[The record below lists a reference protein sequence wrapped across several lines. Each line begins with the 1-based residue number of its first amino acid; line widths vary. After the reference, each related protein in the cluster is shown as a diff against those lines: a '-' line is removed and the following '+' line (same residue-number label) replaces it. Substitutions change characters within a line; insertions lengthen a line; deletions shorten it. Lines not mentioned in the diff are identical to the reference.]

1 MSKTFRNSPYQ
12 RRGNVLAAVAVS
24 GTVLFGF
31 AALAIDMGML
41 YRTRAEAQR
50 SADAGALAGAWNLI
64 GEQRLAGATG
74 AATVADKARQA
85 ASGFAGANLVF
96 DGLPQVGANDDVVL
110 GRLSDP
116 RNLAEQLQT
125 GVSASQTNAVKVTV
139 RRDETRNGAVPL
151 FFAQIFGFTQ
161 KSLNASAVAAVE
173 DRIAGFRV
181 SKRTGKTGLLPF
193 AVHVDV
199 WNRLMSGAATA
210 GDSYA
215 YDAQT
220 KTVSTGGDGVHEL
233 NMYPGSG
240 NGGGNNQ
247 LPPGNFGTVDI
258 GNPNNSTADIS
269 RQIREGA
276 NAEDLAYFGG
286 ELRLDSDGTLILQG
300 DTGLSAGIK
309 DDLQSIIGQPR
320 TIPLFIKVTGNGN
333 NSRFTVVGF
342 AGIRVLNVKLTG
354 SMNSKA
360 VIIQPAIVVDDGAI
374 AEDIDSYSYFVF
386 RPPAL
391 VR

>member
-1 MSKTFRNSPYQ
+1 M
-12 RRGNVLAAVAVS
+12 
-24 GTVLFGF
+24 
-31 AALAIDMGML
+31 
-41 YRTRAEAQR
+41 
-50 SADAGALAGAWNLI
+50 
-64 GEQRLAGATG
+64 
-74 AATVADKARQA
+74 
-85 ASGFAGANLVF
+85 
-96 DGLPQVGANDDVVL
+96 
-110 GRLSDP
+110 
-116 RNLAEQLQT
+116 
-125 GVSASQTNAVKVTV
+125 
-139 RRDETRNGAVPL
+139 
-151 FFAQIFGFTQ
+151 
-161 KSLNASAVAAVE
+161 NASAVAAVE